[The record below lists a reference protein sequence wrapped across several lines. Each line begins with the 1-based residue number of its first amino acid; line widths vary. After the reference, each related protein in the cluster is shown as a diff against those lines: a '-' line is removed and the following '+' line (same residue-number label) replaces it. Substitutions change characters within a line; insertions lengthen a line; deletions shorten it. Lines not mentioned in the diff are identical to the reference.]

1 MSFAVSGHYLSLCF
15 SAGCLEGLPTGFFV
29 YSHSLTLSPSRIPQ
43 LRLFFLHFH
52 AILTALLE
60 DYPLTYGSK
69 MIIHIH
75 PALHHAS
82 FSLSMKKVHKGGLS
96 LADVSL
102 NSAMAG
108 FAGDVTA
115 PVIFTL
121 AALHQHLCIGII
133 PSSTTHESTALTTG
147 RSLVTLPA
155 ERIQSK
161 LFTRNVFLMLAN
173 SVFAMW
179 ESVFV
184 SLCVW

>member
-82 FSLSMKKVHKGGLS
+82 FSLSMKTVHKGGLS

-161 LFTRNVFLMLAN
+161 LFTRNVF
-173 SVFAMW
+173 
-179 ESVFV
+179 
-184 SLCVW
+184 